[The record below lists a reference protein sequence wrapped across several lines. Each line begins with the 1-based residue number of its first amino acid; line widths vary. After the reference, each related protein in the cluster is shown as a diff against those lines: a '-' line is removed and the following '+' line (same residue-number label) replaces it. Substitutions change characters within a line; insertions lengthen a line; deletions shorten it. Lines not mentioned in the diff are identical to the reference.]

1 MFRIT
6 LLTLFFCL
14 NSYASIN
21 PKWMPIED
29 KDGIAVYK
37 TEVSGTKVVGFRGET
52 TVYASAEKV
61 MHVLLDN
68 DHRKDWVDRLKVSKV
83 LEQTGPFEYVIYQE
97 FNLPW
102 PMKNRDFVYRGRA
115 VRDSEGR
122 VVLTLRSEEHK
133 DAPKSAGV
141 RAELKESKYIITPI
155 GKYKCKLEVEILSDP
170 KGAIPSWLVNLIQK
184 NWPSKTLSSIKNQ
197 VEKSFVAEVSLPE
210 KI

>member
-1 MFRIT
+1 MFRIA
-6 LLTLFFCL
+6 LLSLLIAF
-14 NSYASIN
+14 NSYASMD
-21 PKWMPIED
+21 PKWMPLGE
-29 KDGIAVYK
+29 KGGIAVYK
-37 TEVSGTKVVGFRGET
+37 TEVPGTKVVGFRGET

-68 DHRKDWVDRLKVSKV
+68 DHRKDWVDRLRVSNV
-83 LEQTGPFEYVIYQE
+83 LEQKGPFEYVIYQE

-102 PMKNRDFVYRGRA
+102 PMKNRDFVYRGKA
-115 VRDSEGR
+115 IRDAQGR
-122 VVLTLRSEEHK
+122 VILTLKSEEHK
-133 DAPKSAGV
+133 DAPKSKGV

-170 KGAIPSWLVNLIQK
+170 KGAIPSWLVNLIQQ
-184 NWPSKTLSSIKNQ
+184 NWPTKTLSAIKAQ